1 MPKYTEADTSNYL
14 VIDEPGLSNFR
25 LHYNEAGQ
33 GEAVIMLHGG
43 GPGASGW
50 SNYYKNIEA
59 LADAGFRVILLDC
72 PGFNKTDEVVTDTQ
86 RGLLNAR
93 AVKGLMDGLSIEKA
107 HLVGNSMGGATAL
120 NFALEFPDR
129 LDRLVL
135 MGPAGMGKSL
145 LQPNPQ
151 EGLRHMFHLY
161 SDPTPANFAEMLNVF
176 VFDPSAITE
185 ELRQNRWNNILSRP
199 GHLKNFVASSKLTPV
214 TAWDVVDQ
222 VHKIPNKTLV
232 TWGRDDR
239 FVPLD
244 NGLKLINFMPDAQL
258 HVFSRCGHWAQWEHA
273 DAFNRLVI
281 DFLRN

>member
-151 EGLRHMFHLY
+151 EGLRHMFRLY
-161 SDPTPANFAEMLNVF
+161 SDPTPENFAEMLNVF

>member
-1 MPKYTEADTSNYL
+1 M
-14 VIDEPGLSNFR
+14 
-25 LHYNEAGQ
+25 
-33 GEAVIMLHGG
+33 
-43 GPGASGW
+43 
-50 SNYYKNIEA
+50 
-59 LADAGFRVILLDC
+59 LDC

-151 EGLRHMFHLY
+151 EGLRHMFRLY

-185 ELRQNRWNNILSRP
+185 ELRQDRWNNIRSRP
-199 GHLKNFVASSKLTPV
+199 EHLKNFVASSKVTPV

-281 DFLRN
+281 DFFRN

>member
-1 MPKYTEADTSNYL
+1 
-14 VIDEPGLSNFR
+14 
-25 LHYNEAGQ
+25 
-33 GEAVIMLHGG
+33 MLHGG

-151 EGLRHMFHLY
+151 EGLRHMFRLY
-161 SDPTPANFAEMLNVF
+161 SDPTPENFAEMLNVF